1 MTLNTDD
8 SMWGDKPSRTAA
20 AGAAA
25 QAAEAAAGWGR
36 PESSLC
42 PPALT
47 LFALLLVLELLQLL
61 LPVLLLQLLLL
72 PVPLQF
78 PLVLQQLLLV
88 LHGQHLLL
96 LLQAEEDRGQS
107 PGDPRT
113 SRNQP
118 TTP

>member
-1 MTLNTDD
+1 MTPA
-8 SMWGDKPSRTAA
+8 WGDKALQSCLEKAAEATAA
-20 AGAAA
+20 AGPALSPHCA
-25 QAAEAAAGWGR
+25 
-36 PESSLC
+36 C

-61 LPVLLLQLLLL
+61 LTVLLLQLLLL

-107 PGDPRT
+107 PGDPWT
-113 SRNQP
+113 PRNQP

>member
-1 MTLNTDD
+1 MT
-8 SMWGDKPSRTAA
+8 SPSRAA
-20 AGAAA
+20 
-25 QAAEAAAGWGR
+25 WGSSTGNR
-36 PESSLC
+36 SSGQVGLPESSLC

-61 LPVLLLQLLLL
+61 LTVLLLQLLLL

-107 PGDPRT
+107 PGDPR
-113 SRNQP
+113 NPQP

>member
-1 MTLNTDD
+1 MRGVT
-8 SMWGDKPSRTAA
+8 SPSRAA
-20 AGAAA
+20 WGSSTGNRGSGAS
-25 QAAEAAAGWGR
+25 

-61 LPVLLLQLLLL
+61 LTVLLLQLLLL

-113 SRNQP
+113 PRNQP

>member
-1 MTLNTDD
+1 MT
-8 SMWGDKPSRTAA
+8 SPSRAA
-20 AGAAA
+20 WEAA
-25 QAAEAAAGWGR
+25 QAPEAVGPALSAHCA
-36 PESSLC
+36 C

-61 LPVLLLQLLLL
+61 LTVLLLQLLLL

-107 PGDPRT
+107 LETHGHPGT
-113 SRNQP
+113 SP
-118 TTP
+118 PFPGCYLSTCPFI